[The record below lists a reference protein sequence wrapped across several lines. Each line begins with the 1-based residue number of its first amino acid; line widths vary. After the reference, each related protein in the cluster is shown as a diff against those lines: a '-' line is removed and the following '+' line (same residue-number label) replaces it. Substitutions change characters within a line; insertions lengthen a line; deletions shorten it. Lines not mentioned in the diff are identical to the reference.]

1 MTPLLQ
7 GKSAV
12 VYVGGGQ
19 ISHALAHEGAGVS
32 LAGRTLAKL
41 HGLAGEVRAAGV
53 PRS

>member
-12 VYVGGGQ
+12 VYRGRGQ
-19 ISHALAHEGAGVS
+19 ISHAFAREVAEDS
-32 LAGRTLAKL
+32 LAGRTRAKL
-41 HGLAGEVRAAGV
+41 AGLAGEIRAAGV